1 MLWGTRLIFSRVIR
15 GGFHIGPFWPTCVFG
30 VRWPTR
36 GLVPVGRR
44 GFWSPLA
51 DVRFGIRWT
60 LWVLVPGGRRAFWYP
75 LADVALFP
83 VGWRGFWSPL
93 ADVGFGPLWPTWVLV
108 LVGRRGF
115 LVPIGRRGNLSSLVD
130 MRFESNDKHFHRLGD
145 VERGGVLPPPLS
157 TLVTVGRRA
166 NGGGKMFIWTKNGS
180 DPPHFHVGQTVKG
193 ISTPPFPRWSPLAD
207 VQRGGGIGPLPVPRR
222 PICENVFFNVFRI
235 THIGP
240 WRLAY
245 TRSPF
250 LGVIVNFC
258 TTDVEWFGFGML

>member
-1 MLWGTRLIFSRVIR
+1 MVLFGRRVFSVS
-15 GGFHIGPFWPTCVFG
+15 
-30 VRWPTR
+30 
-36 GLVPVGRR
+36 VGRR
-44 GFWSPLA
+44 G
-51 DVRFGIRWT
+51 V
-60 LWVLVPGGRRAFWYP
+60 
-75 LADVALFP
+75 
-83 VGWRGFWSPL
+83 WSPL
-93 ADVGFGPLWPTWVLV
+93 ADVGFGLRWPTCVLVSVGRCGFWSPVADVRFGIRWPTWLCFPLAGGGSGPRWPTWVLV
-108 LVGRRGF
+108 PFGRRGF
-115 LVPIGRRGNLSSLVD
+115 WSSLA
-130 MRFESNDKHFHRLGD
+130 D
-145 VERGGVLPPPLS
+145 VGFWSPLAGVGICPRWLICDSKATTNIFIDWATWKGGGSCTPPLS

-193 ISTPPFPRWSPLAD
+193 ISTPPLSTLVTVGRRAK
-207 VQRGGGIGPLPVPRR
+207 GGGIGPLPVPRR

-250 LGVIVNFC
+250 LGFIVNFC